1 MTIRRIWL
9 ALGRPA
15 IFWAVA
21 GAFLV
26 TAAALGNAA
35 RAKSS
40 APPEP
45 PSLESIKS
53 SLDEIEA
60 GVDREDVT
68 AEMLAGFRQT
78 LNATT
83 DSLRGKIED
92 LEPRANELRQRL
104 DQLGPAPAKDAPPES
119 ADVANER
126 ADLTKQFSEV
136 DGDLKQARVLSLR
149 AEQLSDRVSQRR
161 HALYAQELF
170 ARSPS
175 VLNPS
180 FWMDTLRAFPIE
192 LRAEH
197 AVVQTWLSERGDGL
211 RWTAGLLILAAIIA
225 LAIGLSRWW
234 FPRLIAHPT
243 DTRSAKAWVALWV
256 FIWYAARTPLAAA
269 AALLAFDALD
279 LLTSRVEEIAEGLV
293 AGIAA
298 ASFSYGV
305 ARGLFAPREPQ
316 RRLLQEDDRTA
327 LCFHNH
333 LVWSARALGVLVVSQ
348 VVHKT
353 LFAPLIIT
361 VATNALFAAIT
372 AGFLTHLVIRLRQIK
387 KDRGEALVAAAWAH
401 PVGLLVAVFIALALI
416 AGYAGLAAFVA
427 LQVIVA
433 AAAIGALYLL
443 LVITQTLFSTI
454 GEQTAKGQT
463 LAADL
468 GISAG
473 TLGFGAAVLSA
484 AIRVILILASFL
496 VIIGPWEVSTADL
509 FDTVRNIPFGFK
521 IGEIHVSFE
530 AVFTAV
536 LVLFLLLIV
545 TRIVQRW
552 LETELLPRTKLEP
565 SLQLSIVTI
574 FGYVGAITAIGL
586 ALSGLGFD
594 LQKVA
599 LIAGA
604 LSVGIGFGLQSVVS
618 NFVCGLILL
627 TERPIRV
634 GDSIVV
640 KGEEGWVRRVRVR
653 ATEIETFDRASVIIP
668 NSEFIT
674 GVVKNWTRANTL
686 GRIVIKVGV
695 AYDSDPVQVREILLD
710 IASAHPQIVQSPPP
724 GVFLLEFGEGALEFE
739 LRCVVA
745 DVEKALSVRSDL
757 NYAIIK
763 RFREAGVEIPHQQ
776 RELRWRAEEP
786 DKDRTGPFSWSFRP
800 SGDGG
805 ESRKL

>member
-9 ALGRPA
+9 ALGRQA

-21 GAFLV
+21 GAFLAS
-26 TAAALGNAA
+26 AAALGNAA
-35 RAKSS
+35 RAESS

-60 GVDREDVT
+60 AVDREDVT

-78 LNATT
+78 LNTAMDT
-83 DSLRGKIED
+83 LRGKIEE
-92 LEPRANELRQRL
+92 LEPRVNELHERL
-104 DQLGPAPAKDAPPES
+104 DQLGPPPAKDAPPEN
-119 ADVANER
+119 ADVASER
-126 ADLTKQFSEV
+126 EDLTKQFSQV

-149 AEQLSDRVSQRR
+149 VEQLSDRVAQRR

-180 FWMDTLRAFPIE
+180 FWMETLRAFPIE
-192 LRAEH
+192 LRTEH
-197 AVVQTWLSERGDGL
+197 AVVHTWLSERGDGP
-211 RWTAGLLILAAIIA
+211 RWTVGLLILAAIIA
-225 LAIGLSRWW
+225 LAIGLTRWW
-234 FPRLIAHPT
+234 FPRLIAQPT

-269 AALLAFDALD
+269 AALLAFDALG

-333 LVWSARALGVLVVSQ
+333 LVWSARALGVLIVSQ

-372 AGFLTHLVIRLRQIK
+372 AGFLTHLVIRLRQIR

-427 LQVIVA
+427 LRVIVA
-433 AAAIGALYLL
+433 AATIGALYLL
-443 LVITQTLFSTI
+443 LVITHTLFSTI
-454 GEQTAKGQT
+454 GEQTATGQT
-463 LAADL
+463 LAASL

-473 TLGFGAAVLSA
+473 TLGFGGAVLSA

-496 VIIGPWEVSTADL
+496 LIIGPWEVSTADL

-686 GRIVIKVGV
+686 GRTVVKVRV

-710 IASAHPQIVQSPPP
+710 IARTHPQVVQSPPP
-724 GVFLLEFGEGALEFE
+724 GVFLLAFGESALEFE
-739 LRCVVA
+739 LQCVVA

-757 NYAIIK
+757 NYAILK
-763 RFREAGVEIPHQQ
+763 RFREAGIDIPHPQ
-776 RELRWRAEEP
+776 RELQRPAEQP
-786 DKDRTGPFSWSFRP
+786 DKDRTGSFSWSFRP
-800 SGDGG
+800 SSDGG

>member
-9 ALGRPA
+9 TLRRQAV
-15 IFWAVA
+15 FWAVA

-26 TAAALGNAA
+26 AAAALDNAA
-35 RAKSS
+35 RAESS
-40 APPEP
+40 APPEAP
-45 PSLESIKS
+45 TLESIKS
-53 SLDEIEA
+53 SLDEIET

-83 DSLRGKIED
+83 DSLRGKIEE
-92 LEPRANELRQRL
+92 LEPRANELHQRL
-104 DQLGPAPAKDAPPES
+104 DQLGPPPAKDAPPES
-119 ADVANER
+119 TDVANER

-211 RWTAGLLILAAIIA
+211 RWTVGLVILAGIIA

-243 DTRSAKAWVALWV
+243 DTPSAKAWVALWV

-269 AALLAFDALD
+269 AALLAFVALD
-279 LLTSRVEEIAEGLV
+279 LLTSRVQEIAEGLV

-372 AGFLTHLVIRLRQIK
+372 AGLLTHLVIRLRQIR

-427 LQVIVA
+427 LRIIVA
-433 AAAIGALYLL
+433 AATIGALYLL

-454 GEQTAKGQT
+454 GEQTATGQT

-496 VIIGPWEVSTADL
+496 LIIGPWEVSTADL

-574 FGYVGAITAIGL
+574 FGYVGAITAISL

-695 AYDSDPVQVREILLD
+695 TYDSDAVQVREILLD
-710 IASAHPQIVQSPPP
+710 IARMHPQIVQSPPP
-724 GVFLLEFGEGALEFE
+724 GVFLLAFGDTALEFE

-757 NYAIIK
+757 NYAILK
-763 RFREAGVEIPHQQ
+763 RFREAGIDIPHPQ
-776 RELRWRAEEP
+776 RELQRPAEQP

-800 SGDGG
+800 SSDGG

>member
-9 ALGRPA
+9 ALGRQA
-15 IFWAVA
+15 GFWAVA
-21 GAFLV
+21 GVFLV
-26 TAAALGNAA
+26 SAAALDNAA
-35 RAKSS
+35 RAESS
-40 APPEP
+40 APPEA
-45 PSLESIKS
+45 SLESIKS

-92 LEPRANELRQRL
+92 LEPRANELHQRL

-211 RWTAGLLILAAIIA
+211 RWTAGVLILVGILA

-316 RRLLQEDDRTA
+316 RRLLQEDDLTA

-427 LQVIVA
+427 LRVIVA

-530 AVFTAV
+530 AVLTAV